1 MLTGPI
7 PDTFTNLDYTFTFLS
22 NNYLTSEVPLFVLNS
37 RAMLVIVATNINPK
51 MVGRQRHWSFIGR
64 TTPERRTDSSFACVQ
79 CDSAHAVGALRYRI
93 EMDIADDTAEGFFE
107 RHTASHQTF
116 TITRIFDERDRVPL
130 PDFVDNGGYDDD
142 GGDMPGDN
150 PIPAKILELELKKM
164 IQSLLQ
170 SKSVKNVYSLVPYT
184 MYLHVFIL
192 PGLYHITTGSI

>member
-116 TITRIFDERDRVPL
+116 TITRIFDERDRVPFL
-130 PDFVDNGGYDDD
+130 TSLTMEGTAMMVATCQVS
-142 GGDMPGDN
+142 
-150 PIPAKILELELKKM
+150 PICSHLMRIQTIFWLILMKL
-164 IQSLLQ
+164 
-170 SKSVKNVYSLVPYT
+170 N
-184 MYLHVFIL
+184 
-192 PGLYHITTGSI
+192 